1 MQANGLSM
9 GDGSDASNGDGK
21 DLNEKRATNA
31 GHARRSPDDGK
42 AAKLKFSKTHNG
54 ERQRQLNLKVEAWA
68 TSTGMGVGM
77 GVGVGVR

>member
-1 MQANGLSM
+1 M
-9 GDGSDASNGDGK
+9 GDGSDGK

-54 ERQRQLNLKVEAWA
+54 EKQRQLNLKFSFLNAARVIFNEQA
-68 TSTGMGVGM
+68 TTRRRTVCL
-77 GVGVGVR
+77 